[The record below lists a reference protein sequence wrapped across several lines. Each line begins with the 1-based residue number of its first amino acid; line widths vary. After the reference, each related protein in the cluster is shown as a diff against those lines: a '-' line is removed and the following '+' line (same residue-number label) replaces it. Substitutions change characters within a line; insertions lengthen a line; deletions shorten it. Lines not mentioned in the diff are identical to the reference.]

1 MVLLYHFLRKQEIS
15 SRKEESMLGFV
26 YDGTNRLTLREAPNP
41 SHSKNSAVIKV
52 LATSI
57 CGTDLRTYRFGS
69 TKIMPPRIIG
79 HEVVGRIESIGAEV
93 CGFSVGD
100 RVQIAPAIGCGVC
113 KPCTQGHTNL
123 CDNLKTIG
131 FQYDG
136 TFAEYMEIPA
146 SAFVM
151 GNVTKVDKSVTS
163 IEAVLVE
170 PVACVVNAHEYL
182 DINKGDS
189 VAIFGSGFIGCMH
202 AKLAWMKKASKVFM
216 IELNAHRRMMAKT
229 ILSDLITIDP
239 AESSVEELI
248 LAATGGDGVDVA
260 ITACSSGEAQRD
272 AMKIVSKRGRISL
285 FGGLPNS
292 TPSTGFIDSNLIHY
306 REISVYGVHASTALQ
321 NKTALSL
328 IASGKISVKPFTRN
342 VFPLS
347 HIEAAFAE
355 LNNESIMKA
364 IVVPDI

>member
-1 MVLLYHFLRKQEIS
+1 
-15 SRKEESMLGFV
+15 MLAYV
-26 YDGTNRLTLREAPNP
+26 YDGTNRLALKKVPDP
-41 SHSKNSAVIKV
+41 HHKKNSAVIKI

-57 CGTDLRTYRFGS
+57 CGTDLRTFRFGS

-79 HEVVGRIESIGAEV
+79 HEVVGRIESLGSKISD
-93 CGFSVGD
+93 FSIGD
-100 RVQIAPAIGCGVC
+100 RVQIAPAIGCGIC
-113 KPCTQGHTNL
+113 RSCIRGHTNL

-136 TFAEYMEIPA
+136 AFAEYMEIPA
-146 SAFVM
+146 SAFSM
-151 GNVTKVDKSVTS
+151 GNVTKLDTS
-163 IEAVLVE
+163 LAAIEAVLAE
-170 PVACVVNAHEYL
+170 PVACVVNAQEYL

-202 AKLAWMKKASKVFM
+202 AELARMKGASRVFM

-229 ILSDLITIDP
+229 IISELIAIDP
-239 AESSVEELI
+239 TESSVVESI
-248 LAATGGDGVDVA
+248 LDATGGDGVDIA

-272 AMKIVSKRGRISL
+272 AMKIVAKRGRISL
-285 FGGLPNS
+285 FGGLPND

-306 REISVYGVHASTALQ
+306 KEISVYGVHASTAPQ
-321 NKTALSL
+321 NKAALTL
-328 IASGKISVKPFTRN
+328 IASGKLSIKTFTKN

-347 HIEAAFAE
+347 QIEAAFTE

-364 IVVPDI
+364 IIVP